1 MGQGHQDLMS
11 IGDLC
16 AETGLS
22 ADVIRVWERRYG
34 FPEPLR
40 LPSGHRRYRPGDLHR
55 LRLLAEAVAAGHRPS
70 TVARCDEA
78 ALSQLLHREGG
89 AELDPLLG
97 AVGALDSSAL
107 RRLLSEAQQQREWKA
122 FLQEVVSPLLDR
134 VGLAW
139 AEGRI
144 GIHHEHLMTEVL
156 EDLLREQ
163 RLACPRAS
171 GQGAVLLATL
181 PGERHRLGLLMA
193 ALAYAA
199 SGARTELLGVDLPV
213 ASIAAAA
220 RALKVD
226 CVALSLSLQSS
237 GEPARRLLVDLQ
249 ARLPAGCRLLIGGQ
263 GAARIRKV
271 DGVERRLGL
280 EVI

>member
-1 MGQGHQDLMS
+1 VEGHRGLLS

-34 FPEPLR
+34 FPEPIR
-40 LPSGHRRYRPGDLHR
+40 LPSGHRRYRPEDLHR

-70 TVARCDEA
+70 AVARCDEA
-78 ALSQLLHREGG
+78 ALRQLLHREGG
-89 AELDPLLG
+89 TELDPLLG
-97 AVGALDSSAL
+97 AVGAMDSPSL
-107 RRLLSEAQQQREWKA
+107 RRLLSEAQQRRGWKA

-134 VGLAW
+134 VGVAW
-139 AEGRI
+139 AEGRL
-144 GIHHEHLMTEVL
+144 GIHHEHLVTEVL

-163 RLACPRAS
+163 RLACPLLPD
-171 GQGAVLLATL
+171 GGAVLLATL

-199 SGARTELLGVDLPV
+199 SGLRTELLGVDLPV

-220 RALKVD
+220 RTLKVD
-226 CVALSLSLQSS
+226 RVALSLSVQRS
-237 GEPARRLLVDLQ
+237 GEPARQLLMDLQ
-249 ARLPAGCRLLIGGQ
+249 ARLPPGCRLLIGGQ

-271 DGVERRLGL
+271 EGVERRLGL